1 MEDAASR
8 HYRFAAVG
16 KSLPNQKKI
25 ISTHYRIIHQA
36 AWVCKGEAKPS
47 RAERAFQNYSVML
60 LDTPA
65 DGTELF
71 FDAAVAAVDMPAC
84 VVHERFAFGA
94 ESCEDECRARGAV
107 GRAYSRAGQV
117 RRAFY
122 DGDTVFHA
130 DMRAEPRQLQRRA

>member
-25 ISTHYRIIHQA
+25 ISIHLELYTKRHGFA
-36 AWVCKGEAKPS
+36 
-47 RAERAFQNYSVML
+47 RERQSPPGRRGLSKLLRYA

-94 ESCEDECRARGAV
+94 ESCEDECRACA
-107 GRAYSRAGQV
+107 
-117 RRAFY
+117 
-122 DGDTVFHA
+122 
-130 DMRAEPRQLQRRA
+130 

>member
-1 MEDAASR
+1 MGLQGR
-8 HYRFAAVG
+8 G
-16 KSLPNQKKI
+16 KALPG
-25 ISTHYRIIHQA
+25 
-36 AWVCKGEAKPS
+36 GEGFPKLLRYA
-47 RAERAFQNYSVML
+47 

-94 ESCEDECRARGAV
+94 ESCEDECRARAQV

>member
-8 HYRFAAVG
+8 DYRFAAVG
-16 KSLPNQKKI
+16 KAFRIRKK
-25 ISTHYRIIHQA
+25 SY
-36 AWVCKGEAKPS
+36 PS
-47 RAERAFQNYSVML
+47 ITELYTKRHGFARERQSPPGRRGLSKLLRYA

-94 ESCEDECRARGAV
+94 
-107 GRAYSRAGQV
+107 
-117 RRAFY
+117 
-122 DGDTVFHA
+122 
-130 DMRAEPRQLQRRA
+130 